1 MIAGAIAL
9 AVAAWAVTFGA
20 PWGNFWIKIAV
31 AVVVINAYAAVWQR
45 PPLRFSARS
54 VFLGLSSAVLLY
66 AVFLAG
72 HAAAPYVLSAADLQV
87 GRIYEL
93 GEGTSKIWIALL
105 LLLVTGP
112 GEEIFWRGFLQEHL
126 QRRLGAVPGFLAASL
141 VYGGVHVFSRNPML
155 ILAALTAGVFWGG
168 FYLWKKDLAA
178 LIVSHAV
185 WSAVIFAVAPIGA

>member
-1 MIAGAIAL
+1 VIAGAIAL

-20 PWGNFWIKIAV
+20 PWGNFWIKIGV
-31 AVVVINAYAAVWQR
+31 AVIVINAYAAVWQR
-45 PPLRFSARS
+45 PALRFSVRS
-54 VFLGLSSAVLLY
+54 VLHGLASAALLY

-72 HAAAPYVLSAADLQV
+72 HASAPYVISAADSQV
-87 GRIYEL
+87 GRIYGL
-93 GEGTSKIWIALL
+93 GEGTPKVWIALL

-126 QRRLGAVPGFLAASL
+126 QRRLGAVPGFVTAGL

-155 ILAALTAGVFWGG
+155 ILAALTAGLFWGG
-168 FYLWKKDLAA
+168 FYLWKKDLPA

-185 WSAVIFAVAPIGA
+185 WSALIFAVAPIGA